1 MEKTLQNDFIP
12 GNLSSELR
20 KKYLVWQFRRIMG
33 YSPDLAQPSTY
44 QEKLLYRKIYGNYS
58 FYAELADK
66 LKAREYVRQKA
77 GSQYLV
83 PLLGVYDRL
92 RLSDLEG
99 LCEPFIIKTNH
110 GSKWN
115 RIVRNPGDHQPYQL
129 VRYFNSRVKR
139 KYGRR
144 YGEGFYDLIPPR
156 IMIEKLLMDEGELP
170 WNYCF
175 FCYNSHRGFEHYV
188 SLHSPDKKFKGRFD
202 SQWEP
207 WGDNFTPEMR
217 HKYAAPTNSEEMSHL
232 ARSLSEGI
240 DFVRVDLYNLKG
252 KIYFGE
258 LTFIPGGK
266 PSVVDNV
273 LKQIFMDEMWVLD
286 KHNPRLYRKYP

>member
-1 MEKTLQNDFIP
+1 MEKTLHNNYIAASI
-12 GNLSSELR
+12 SSEIR
-20 KKYLVWQFRRIMG
+20 KRGLLWQFRRIMG
-33 YSPDLAQPSTY
+33 YTPDLKAPSTY
-44 QEKLLYRKIYGNYS
+44 QEKLLYRKLYGNHGFYS
-58 FYAELADK
+58 ELADK
-66 LKAREYVRQKA
+66 YQVREYVKEKA
-77 GSQYLV
+77 GSKYLV
-83 PLLGVYDRL
+83 PLLGAYEKLDVPTIERI
-92 RLSDLEG
+92 S
-99 LCEPFIIKTNH
+99 EPFIIKTNH

-156 IMIEKLLMDEGELP
+156 IMIEKLLMDEGDLP

-188 SLHSPDKKFKGRFD
+188 SLHSPDKKFKGRFN

-217 HKYAAPTNSEEMSHL
+217 HKYASPTNSEEMFRL

-240 DFVRVDLYNLKG
+240 DFVRVDLYNVKG
-252 KIYFGE
+252 QVYFGE